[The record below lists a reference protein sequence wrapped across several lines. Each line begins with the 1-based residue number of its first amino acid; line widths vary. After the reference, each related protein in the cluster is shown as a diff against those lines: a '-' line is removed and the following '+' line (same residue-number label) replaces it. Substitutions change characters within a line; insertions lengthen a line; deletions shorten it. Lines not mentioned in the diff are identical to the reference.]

1 MTFQGSLYF
10 NVDLEDKMLFP
21 SEIFLFVFLP
31 VVLFVYYALLR
42 KNIVLKNIFLLAASL
57 FFYAWGEPKYV
68 KLMIIT
74 ILLNWLFGI
83 LADSFR
89 NDKVLSRVVM
99 VIMVAV
105 NLLILGWFKYSAF
118 VVDQTNIIFHTNFE
132 APNVKLPIGISFF
145 TFQAMSYVIDVY
157 RGKGKVQKNPL
168 WVGLYISLF
177 PQLIA
182 GPIVR
187 YETIADQIQ
196 NRKENLDDFTSGVT
210 RFCIG
215 LGKKVLIANNVAVV
229 ADHAFELLINGAFE
243 ASVAMAWLGAI
254 SYTLQIFFDFSA
266 YSDMAIGLGKM
277 FGFHFEENFNYP
289 YISKTVS
296 EFWRRWHMSLQTW
309 FRDYVYFP
317 LGGSRVSKPRMV
329 FNMFVVWALT
339 GIWHGANWTFLAWG
353 LLYFVLLTFEK
364 LSGLSKKNYWW
375 GHIYT
380 MVFVIIGWVI
390 FKSVDLQ
397 SAYVYVKAMFG
408 FGAKGIIDKS
418 VWAYISQYWIFY
430 VFALI
435 GCAPVAP
442 WIDKKL
448 NKNKVW
454 NVVYAAIV
462 MVVLVV
468 SASYIINNAYNPF
481 IYFNF

>member
-1 MTFQGSLYF
+1 
-10 NVDLEDKMLFP
+10 MLFP

-57 FFYAWGEPKYV
+57 FFYAWGEPKHV

-83 LADSFR
+83 LVDSFR
-89 NDKVLSRVVM
+89 DNKILSRTIM
-99 VIMVAV
+99 VFMVAV
-105 NLLILGWFKYSAF
+105 NLMILGWFKYSAF

-132 APNVKLPIGISFF
+132 VPDVKLPIGISFF

>member
-1 MTFQGSLYF
+1 
-10 NVDLEDKMLFP
+10 MLFP

-42 KNIVLKNIFLLAASL
+42 KNIVLKNIFLLVASL
-57 FFYAWGEPKYV
+57 FFYAWGEPKHV
-68 KLMIIT
+68 KLMIVT
-74 ILLNWLFGI
+74 IVLNWLFGI
-83 LADSFR
+83 LVDSFR
-89 NDKVLSRVVM
+89 DKKILQK
-99 VIMVAV
+99 VIMVFMVAI
-105 NLLILGWFKYSAF
+105 NLMILGWFKYSAF

-132 APNVKLPIGISFF
+132 VPNVKLPIGISFF

-187 YETIADQIQ
+187 YETIAEQIQ
-196 NRKENLDDFTSGVT
+196 NRKENLDDFTAGIT

-289 YISKTVS
+289 YISSTVS

-339 GIWHGANWTFLAWG
+339 GIWHGANWTFLVWG
-353 LLYFVLLTFEK
+353 LLYFMLLTFEK

-390 FKSVDLQ
+390 FKSVDLR

-430 VFALI
+430 VFAII
-435 GCAPVAP
+435 GCAPIVP

-454 NVVYAAIV
+454 NATYAVIV
-462 MVVLVV
+462 MAALVISV
-468 SASYIINNAYNPF
+468 SYIINNAYNPF